1 MKPTDADIFL
11 QAHTPVVMVPR
22 FGEYVPLHENG
33 HRFLAA
39 ADGLW
44 IEVIRPWCHIVW
56 PVCQQSAVAM
66 PYGKLDKKVWMA
78 FGQLPTWAVERFQ
91 LDARKHWP
99 NEVGAVVTWDERTG
113 DMDYVLCEVIE
124 SGVGRLKQK
133 WPALGEGVWPVLDI
147 HSHGPIKAFFSST
160 DREDTRSDVV
170 VAAVVGEVTEAR
182 PQLVVSLFAMGV
194 EIRSS
199 LPAALE
205 AAYRPGLSR
214 EPGSVVGCM
223 SRAVEHHEGAFA

>member
-1 MKPTDADIFL
+1 MKPTEADKFL

-22 FGEYVPLHENG
+22 FGEYVPLQENG

-44 IEVIRPWCHIVW
+44 MEVRRPWCHIVW
-56 PVCQQSAVAM
+56 PVCQQAGVSM

-91 LDARKHWP
+91 LDAKKHWP
-99 NEVGAVVTWDERTG
+99 NEVGAVVTWNERTG
-113 DMDYVLCEVIE
+113 EMAYLPCEVIE

-133 WPALGEGVWPVLDI
+133 WPPLGEGVWPVLDI
-147 HSHGPIKAFFSST
+147 HSHGPIKAFFSGT
-160 DREDTRSDVV
+160 DRDDTRSDVV
-170 VAAVVGEVTEAR
+170 VAAVLGEVTEVR
-182 PQLVVSLFAMGV
+182 PELVVSLFAMGV

-199 LPAALE
+199 LPEALRV
-205 AAYRPGLSR
+205 AFRPGLSQ
-214 EPGSVVGCM
+214 EQGQQDEFMGSVG
-223 SRAVEHHEGAFA
+223 EYQEGAFA